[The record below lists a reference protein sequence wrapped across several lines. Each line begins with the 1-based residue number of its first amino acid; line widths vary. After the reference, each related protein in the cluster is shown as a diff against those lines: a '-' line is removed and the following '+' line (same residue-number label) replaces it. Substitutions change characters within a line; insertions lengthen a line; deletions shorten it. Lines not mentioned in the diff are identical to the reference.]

1 MKKQTKI
8 LLTILFV
15 LFIGVF
21 VFSGIKHY
29 SIIHEYR
36 VDRQM
41 YNGLSGQYV
50 TNAGE
55 KADAQ
60 ASDEGDPASD
70 VPREVSPISV
80 DFDALMS
87 QSQDV
92 VGWLYCRDT
101 VINYPVVQADDNF
114 YYLNRFIDGTYNGS
128 GSLFLDYTCY
138 GDFSGRN
145 TVIYGHHMNDGSM
158 LASICNYGKQEYY
171 DEHPVLYLNTPTQNY
186 RVEVFS
192 GFITSADSAAYT
204 MEFSG
209 DSEYAAYLEK
219 MKGFS
224 DFACDVEIGPE
235 DRMITLSTCT
245 YEYDNARY
253 VLMGKLVP
261 ID

>member
-1 MKKQTKI
+1 MKKQTRI

-15 LFIGVF
+15 LFIGIF
-21 VFSGIKHY
+21 IFSGFKLY

-50 TNAGE
+50 TNADDSANTQTGTEGE
-55 KADAQ
+55 Q
-60 ASDEGDPASD
+60 ESSE
-70 VPREVSPISV
+70 PREVSPISV

-87 QSQDV
+87 QSQNV
-92 VGWLYCRDT
+92 VGWLYCKDT
-101 VINYPVVQADDNF
+101 VINYPVVQADDNS
-114 YYLNRFIDGTYNGS
+114 YYLSRFIDGTYNGS
-128 GSLFLDYTCY
+128 GSLFIDCTCY
-138 GDFSGRN
+138 SDFSGRN
-145 TVIYGHHMNDGSM
+145 TVLYGHHMNDGSM

-186 RVEVFS
+186 RIEVFS
-192 GFITSADSAAYT
+192 GFITPSGSAAYT
-204 MEFSG
+204 MEFAG
-209 DSEYAAYLEK
+209 DSDYAAFLEK

-224 DFACDVEIGPE
+224 DFESDVEIGPE

>member
-1 MKKQTKI
+1 MKKQTRI
-8 LLTILFV
+8 LLTILFA
-15 LFIGVF
+15 LFTCVF
-21 VFSGIKHY
+21 VFSGFKLY

-50 TNAGE
+50 NSAGE
-55 KADAQ
+55 KTDPSAGAG
-60 ASDEGDPASD
+60 SDPAGD
-70 VPREVSPISV
+70 EPREVSPISV
-80 DFDALMS
+80 DFDALLS

-92 VGWLYCRDT
+92 VGWLFCKDT

-128 GSLFLDYTCY
+128 GSLFVDYTCNS
-138 GDFSGRN
+138 DFSSRN
-145 TVIYGHHMNDGSM
+145 TVIYGHHMKDGSM

-192 GFITSADSAAYT
+192 GFITSADSDVYT
-204 MEFSG
+204 MDFSS
-209 DSEYAAYLEK
+209 DSEYAAFQEK

-253 VLMGKLVP
+253 VLMGKLIP